1 MPLDGIDPIKNKEK
15 SAMTT
20 KEIIE
25 QIAHNHHTT
34 PEEVEAEMRKAICA
48 AMESD
53 DPKAQAMWKRL
64 APDGKEPSIE
74 RFIQFCVEGMKG
86 QGNS

>member
-1 MPLDGIDPIKNKEK
+1 
-15 SAMTT
+15 MTT

-25 QIAHNHHTT
+25 QIAYNHRTT
-34 PEEVEAEMRKAICA
+34 PEEVEAEMRNAIRA
-48 AMESD
+48 AMAADE
-53 DPKAQAMWKRL
+53 PKAQALWKQL

-74 RFIQFCVEGMKG
+74 RFIQFCVERMKG

>member
-1 MPLDGIDPIKNKEK
+1 
-15 SAMTT
+15 MTT

-25 QIAHNHHTT
+25 QIARNNKTT
-34 PEEVEAEMRKAICA
+34 PEKVEAEMRKAICA

-53 DPKAQAMWKRL
+53 DPKAQALWKLL

-74 RFIQFCVEGMKG
+74 QFIQFCVERMKG
-86 QGNS
+86 RGNS